1 MILFTKDDIQN
12 IALFGGLDEE
22 KIDYLFQNSS
32 KLAVGKGK
40 SLFLEKD
47 KVNDIYIVLKGKV
60 SLFRLSELGQK
71 RVIFILDKDEIIN
84 EVIFDDL
91 PASINCVAFEDSII
105 LGINRQALLYI
116 MSKDFQLTQ
125 AIMDSM
131 GKKIRRMYRQIKNTL
146 PLRVD
151 KKLAAKLWK
160 LSRDYGVE
168 VGEGIL
174 INLDLSVTYLSYML
188 GTSRETVS
196 RCISDFQKQ
205 GFISYKYNKIV
216 VKDRNRL
223 SIYFREV

>member
-12 IALFGGLDEE
+12 ITLFGGLNEE

-32 KLAVGKGK
+32 KLEVGKGK

-60 SLFRLSELGQK
+60 SIFRLSELGQK

-146 PLRVD
+146 PLRMD

-205 GFISYKYNKIV
+205 GFISYKDNKIV